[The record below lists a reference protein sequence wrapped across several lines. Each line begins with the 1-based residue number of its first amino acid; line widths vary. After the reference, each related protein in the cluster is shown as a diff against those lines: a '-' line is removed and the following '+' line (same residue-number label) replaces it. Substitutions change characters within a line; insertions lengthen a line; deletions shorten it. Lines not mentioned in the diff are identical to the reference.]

1 MEKELY
7 PSRKFC
13 NEKRIISKNKK
24 TNKQSIKQTNKNP
37 SKKTNKQKTQLSRKE
52 AQDVV
57 EYFKHGP
64 CTSKYHI

>member
-1 MEKELY
+1 MKKEY
-7 PSRKFC
+7 QKTRKQTI
-13 NEKRIISKNKK
+13 N
-24 TNKQSIKQTNKNP
+24 QTNKNP
-37 SKKTNKQKTQLSRKE
+37 PKKPNKQKTQLSRKE